1 VRLQGIDAPEL
12 RQPFGSRSRDELS
25 ALVKGKPVT
34 LIEHGRD
41 KYGRTLGN
49 VIVGSVDAN
58 ANQVAAGMA
67 WQYERFDKS
76 QELADAQK
84 VAWAA
89 RMGLWADPAP
99 VTARGFGVPRSR
111 PAGRPRRSPRLGPL
125 VRDG

>member
-1 VRLQGIDAPEL
+1 MRLQGIGAPEL

-25 ALVKGKPVT
+25 VLVKGKPVT
-34 LIEHGRD
+34 LVEHGRD

-49 VIVGSVDAN
+49 VIVGRVDAN

-84 VAWAA
+84 GTRAA
-89 RMGLWADPAP
+89 RTGLWADPAP
-99 VTARGFGVPRSR
+99 VTARGFGAPRSR